1 MKSNSKN
8 PTVAPSGKPKSGP
21 KGVAR
26 RKTTPPTSEGAAG
39 DETVLREDPAPYG
52 SGYEK
57 IRKRPVAID
66 LFCGAGGMSLGM
78 ERAGFD
84 IALAVDH
91 DGYHVAT
98 HERNFPYGQVKC
110 ASVQEL
116 DGKTIRHLSG
126 CTGEIDLVFGGPPC
140 QGFSNMGL
148 RDTHDPRN
156 TLIFHFARL
165 VDELHPK
172 AFVMEN
178 VTGLNMGATRAGF
191 RGCPSRAINYI

>member
-1 MKSNSKN
+1 MKTNSKN
-8 PTVAPSGKPKSGP
+8 PRVAPRGKAKSEP
-21 KGVAR
+21 KGRAR
-26 RKTTPPTSEGAAG
+26 RKTPPPTSEGAAG
-39 DETVLREDPAPYG
+39 DESVLREDPAPYG
-52 SGYEK
+52 SGDEK
-57 IRKRPVAID
+57 IQKRPVAID

-84 IALAVDH
+84 IALAIDY

-110 ASVQEL
+110 ASVQDL

-148 RDTHDPRN
+148 RDPHDPRN

-178 VTGLNMGATRAGF
+178 VALCR
-191 RGCPSRAINYI
+191 